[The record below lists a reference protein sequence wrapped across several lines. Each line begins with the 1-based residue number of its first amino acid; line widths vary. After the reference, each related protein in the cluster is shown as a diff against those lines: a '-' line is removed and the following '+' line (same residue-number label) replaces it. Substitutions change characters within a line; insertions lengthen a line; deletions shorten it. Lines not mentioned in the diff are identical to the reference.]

1 MRSFMVRFA
10 AIALLATT
18 SGVYGGSAHAA
29 PAQASK
35 ATPPPSTSS
44 ETFRPEQL
52 DQMMAPVA
60 LYPDSLLAQVLMA
73 STYPGDVAD
82 AVAWSKA
89 HPDAKGEEAV
99 KQVASQPWDPSVQSL
114 VAFPQ
119 LLAVLGQDPSW
130 VQRMGDA
137 FLAQPDAVMQSVQ
150 RLRRQADA
158 AGNLKSTE
166 QQKVSKQSA
175 PPPGT
180 TATATTVPAGT
191 QTIVIEPADPEVV
204 YVPSYNPSTVYGTWA
219 YPSYP
224 PYYYPPP
231 AYYYPGAALFSFGV
245 GVAVGGALWGDCDW
259 WGGDVDIDVDR
270 YNNINTNRQID
281 RSNNKWQHNAAN
293 RDGVPYRDRASREQY
308 GRQLDGAGQRDAYRG
323 RDTARTADRER
334 ARQTMAQ
341 RGIQPPATSNR
352 EARERAGQA
361 SRDISQQPRSR
372 QDAMA
377 GQNRGDLQRSSSSN
391 AQARQ
396 GARDQAGAQ
405 RAGNSNAFAG
415 ARSPQQSR
423 MDSSRGHSSRAA
435 SQRPASS
442 RGGGHQ
448 MSRPSRAPS
457 RGGGRRR

>member
-1 MRSFMVRFA
+1 MRILMPHVLTA
-10 AIALLATT
+10 ALLLA
-18 SGVYGGSAHAA
+18 VVDVPQAAPA
-29 PAQASK
+29 PAQA
-35 ATPPPSTSS
+35 ASTSAKPAAAS
-44 ETFRPEQL
+44 TSDTFSREEL

-82 AVAWSKA
+82 AVDWSKA
-89 HPDAKGEEAV
+89 HKDAKGEEAV
-99 KQVASQPWDPSVQSL
+99 RQVASQSWDPSVQSL

-119 LLAVLGQDPSW
+119 LLAVLGQDPAW

-137 FLAQPDAVMQSVQ
+137 FLAQPDAVMESVQ

-166 QQKVSKQSA
+166 QQKVSKQA
-175 PPPGT
+175 TPPAAT
-180 TATATTVPAGT
+180 TTTVPAGT
-191 QTIVIEPADPEVV
+191 QTIVIESADPEVV

-245 GVAVGGALWGDCDW
+245 GVAVGGALWGDMDW
-259 WGGDVDIDVDR
+259 GHGDVDIDVDR

-281 RSNNKWQHNAAN
+281 RSNNKFQHNAAN
-293 RDGVPYRDRASREQY
+293 RDGVPYRDRASREQF
-308 GRQLDGAGQRDAYRG
+308 GRQLDGAGQRDAARG
-323 RDTARTADRER
+323 RDQARTADRER
-334 ARQTMAQ
+334 ARQSMQQ
-341 RGIQPPATSNR
+341 RGFEPPAASNR
-352 EARERAGQA
+352 EARDRAGQA
-361 SRDISQQPRSR
+361 SREISQQPRSR
-372 QDAMA
+372 QQGA
-377 GQNRGDLQRSSSSN
+377 GQNRGDMQRPSQGN

-396 GARDQAGAQ
+396 GARDHAATSQ
-405 RAGNSNAFAG
+405 RQGNNAFSG
-415 ARSPQQSR
+415 ARNPSQSR
-423 MDSSRGHSSRAA
+423 ADASRGQRSHSA

-442 RGGGHQ
+442 RGGGRQ
-448 MSRPSRAPS
+448 VSRPSRPPS